1 MEKININ
8 IKGYGSIEVE
18 SEAILNSLNK
28 FSQEDLI
35 SIWEIGFKYIDA
47 QEMITIN
54 SDINSHNLKKEVT
67 KYNIEK
73 VLPNYNLYNKD
84 GIWVSKRGT
93 DLKITITEDSITGV
107 SEDLEYN
114 KTYNF
119 SDYNT
124 VYSILVEIWKYNFD
138 YSSND

>member
-1 MEKININ
+1 MKSIN

-18 SEAILNSLNK
+18 SEAILKSLNK
-28 FSQEDLI
+28 FSEEDLI
-35 SIWEIGFKYIDA
+35 SLWKIGFRYID
-47 QEMITIN
+47 EWNVIPLE
-54 SDINSHNLKKEVT
+54 SDINDYNLKKEVT

-73 VLPNYNLYNKD
+73 VLPHYNLYNKD

-93 DLKITITEDSITGV
+93 DLKITLTEDSITGV
-107 SEDLEYN
+107 SEDLDYN

-119 SDYNT
+119 SDYET
-124 VYSILVEIWKYNFD
+124 VYGILVEIWEYNFD